1 MTRQKGS
8 RAQDEHERECRLARG
23 WERYRLRLERGDGRP
38 AEQGATPAG
47 RCCRGVSGQ
56 AGAHATGSS
65 NLFGCLAT
73 IVRLGARRLR
83 GERHHRGSGH
93 EIGTGHRAILQAR
106 RRGAATTAAAAAAAA
121 ASAASA
127 ANDHSYRGLQEP
139 AALPPAQVS
148 LRSQRLVGPFFG
160 APSGEE
166 RVKVREIFLCFYFC
180 SLYLY
185 LCAFLL
191 HAWSVG

>member
-1 MTRQKGS
+1 MKRRKRIWDGSRLVVAGDGHVTRQKGS
-8 RAQDEHERECRLARG
+8 RAQDEHERECGLARG

-139 AALPPAQVS
+139 AAFPPAQVS
-148 LRSQRLVGPFFG
+148 LRS
-160 APSGEE
+160 
-166 RVKVREIFLCFYFC
+166 
-180 SLYLY
+180 
-185 LCAFLL
+185 
-191 HAWSVG
+191 